1 MKKYLSLILICCM
14 LTAFFNIAYANTE
27 TEIQGACDILSD
39 LGIMHGDGNGNLGE
53 IKTLTRA
60 EFCALV
66 TRIMKEEPATE
77 VYFSDVQSTHWANGY
92 IALMTEK
99 GIINGFEDGS
109 FRPENN
115 VTFAQ
120 AVKILLGILGKA
132 EETLSYP
139 DGYLLKGAKCGLTK
153 GITVSA
159 DAALI
164 REDAAR
170 LILNA
175 IYIPDKNNEVLIEK
189 LDVKTYY
196 VSDFGS
202 DANDGSIS
210 NPFKTI
216 VAAANKAS
224 GNAVVFLNDGI
235 YEMTES
241 IALNSG
247 ESSERPLVIRTA
259 LGADVKVVLSGDA
272 QITANEFV
280 NIKGFEISQTED
292 NGAPRIIAEAKN
304 VVIENNIISSAPVLV
319 KGDGCSVLGNT
330 FTGEKTPLTV
340 EGANTE
346 IRANVFEGQT
356 ETSLL
361 VKGGANNPKIYSNTF
376 NISPMQSGSVIVVGE
391 TEGEAVK
398 NCVMLNNVIYD
409 GEYNEEALGVT
420 FAKTEST
427 YVYNNIID
435 GVKGAVKFSGEN
447 SGVTLK
453 NNIYLECGDNCYVIE
468 KMPAK
473 FVSDYNC
480 FYETYPRT
488 IEKNSFFADPYVV
501 SRGGDW
507 HLMADSPIIS
517 AGTVVESQTIGAD
530 GEMITFDLSDFD
542 GTDRVAS
549 RNMGIY
555 AFSAAEVAAVDED
568 AARIILRLDFKKGA
582 DHLKISGGEWK
593 TERGVLRQVQED
605 TPRTTVSYDGG
616 LEWGDYEFSA
626 DVESP
631 NTKSGNA
638 SGIIFRCDKDM
649 ENMYTFRFL
658 NPGMLEFAKWQN
670 GSFASIEK
678 WNADFVADTIY
689 NMKVTAVGN
698 KFVFYINGEKV
709 REVEDNSYK
718 TGTVGLY
725 CYREANSYD
734 NMKVLKVEQ
743 AVK

>member
-1 MKKYLSLILICCM
+1 M
-14 LTAFFNIAYANTE
+14 LVASFNIAYANTE

-39 LGIMHGDGNGNLGE
+39 LGIMQGDENGNLGE
-53 IKTLTRA
+53 LKNLTRA

-66 TRIMKEEPATE
+66 TRIMKEQGIAT
-77 VYFSDVQSTHWANGY
+77 VHFSDVPDTHWAVPY
-92 IALMTEK
+92 IGLMTQK
-99 GIINGFEDGS
+99 GIVNGFEDGS

-132 EETLSYP
+132 EENLSYP
-139 DGYLLKGAKCGLTK
+139 DGYLLKGAQSGITK

-175 IYIPDKNNEVLIEK
+175 IYIPDKNNEMLIEK

-196 VSDFGS
+196 VSTFGS
-202 DANDGSIS
+202 DTNDGSIS

-216 VAAANKAS
+216 AAAAEKAS
-224 GNAVVFLNDGI
+224 GNAVIFLNDGT

-241 IALNSG
+241 VTINSG

-280 NIKGFEISQTED
+280 NIKGFEISQSED
-292 NGAPRIIAEAKN
+292 NDTPRIIAEGKN
-304 VVIENNIISSAPVLV
+304 IVLENNIISSAPVLV
-319 KGDGCSVLGNT
+319 KGDACKVLENT
-330 FTGEKTPLTV
+330 FEGKKTLLTV

-346 IRANVFEGQT
+346 ICANTFNGQM
-356 ETSLL
+356 ETSLF
-361 VKGGANNPKIYSNTF
+361 VKGGANNAKIYSNTF
-376 NISPMQSGSVIVVGE
+376 NISPMQIGSVIVVGE
-391 TEGEAVK
+391 KNGEAVK

-435 GVKGAVKFSGEN
+435 GAKGAVKFAGEN

-480 FYETYPRT
+480 FYETYPKN
-488 IEKNSFFADPYVV
+488 IEKNSFFTDPYVV

-517 AGTVVESQTIGAD
+517 AGTQINEQTIGAD
-530 GEMITFDLSDFD
+530 GEMITLDLSDFD
-542 GTDRVAS
+542 GMGRNNS
-549 RNMGIY
+549 YNMGIY
-555 AFSAAEVAAVDED
+555 AASAAEATEADED
-568 AARIILRLDFKKGA
+568 AERIILSLDFKKGA
-582 DHLKISGGEWK
+582 DHLTMSGGEWK
-593 TERGVLRQVQED
+593 TERGTLRQVKED
-605 TPRTTVSYDGG
+605 TPRTTVIYDGG
-616 LEWGDYEFSA
+616 LGWGDYEYSA

-638 SGIIFRCDKDM
+638 TGIIFRCDKDM

-678 WNADFVADTIY
+678 WNADFSSDTIY
-689 NMKVTAVGN
+689 NMKVIAVGN

-743 AVK
+743 AVN